1 MLKKLQNLYAHFFQ
15 ADDAVR
21 ALRRI
26 RLGPEDLAVDCGA
39 NVGVFTEILARRGAQ
54 VYAFEPNRY
63 AFEVLQGKFGNRKNV
78 TCIPK
83 GVWCRDETLRLY
95 IHEDNDQDPVSHSTG
110 SSLLPEKP
118 NISANHFLEVPVV
131 DLAAFLKKLPKPPR
145 VLKMDVEG
153 AECVVLKHLLD
164 EGVLGE
170 IGHVFVET
178 HESKIPELAP
188 KLDALKEA
196 FAEKG
201 FNHIDLS
208 WG

>member
-15 ADDAVR
+15 ADAAVR

-26 RLGPEDLAVDCGA
+26 RLGPEDAAVDCGA

-54 VYAFEPNRY
+54 VYAFEPNRH
-63 AFEVLQGKFGNRKNV
+63 AFEVLQRKFRDRGNV

-83 GVWCRDETLRLY
+83 GVWCREDILRLY
-95 IHEDNDQDPVSHSTG
+95 VHERNDEDPVAHSTG
-110 SSLLPEKP
+110 GSLLSEKP
-118 NISANHFLEVPVV
+118 NISAHHFLEVPVV
-131 DLAAFLKKLPKPPR
+131 DLAVFIRDLPKPPR

-178 HESKIPELAP
+178 HETKIPELAP